1 MNQARSR
8 TAGNTLLMRVASKLY
23 IKMAAPGW
31 PFSCNTKIK
40 VTLAELASPA
50 HVIRPLLWVV
60 LSLHAIC
67 TWKLGNLPL
76 SWFVYRVFKNICHA
90 CSFPREDVGPC
101 RLYGLNVKECNLVSP
116 EIILLNKIV
125 RNHLLSENLQWNYA
139 SFNATFIYL
148 THDGGILLD
157 IFFDSRQLRVKYCQ
171 TLGNKPHPSIPIIFG
186 SFTFKFLKNRL
197 ASR

>member
-60 LSLHAIC
+60 LSLHV
-67 TWKLGNLPL
+67 L
-76 SWFVYRVFKNICHA
+76 SL
-90 CSFPREDVGPC
+90 PC

-157 IFFDSRQLRVKYCQ
+157 IFFDSLQLRVKYCQ